1 MQPSRI
7 ASFVAGSLVPNAA
20 PHLATA
26 VTGRRHLT
34 PVGGRDSGPGVNG
47 VWAALNI
54 GAAIGLLAW
63 SARGKRGPVGHRPG
77 RVRTRS
83 RHLLGLDGGKRSGGA
98 GQSLTRRT
106 RPASYGG
113 EVGLS
118 AAL

>member
-7 ASFVAGSLVPNAA
+7 ASFVAGSLVANAA

-47 VWAALNI
+47 VWSALNI

-63 SARGKRGPVGHRPG
+63 SARGKQARWDTDLVAFGLGHVTFSAWMAASEAVA
-77 RVRTRS
+77 RVN
-83 RHLLGLDGGKRSGGA
+83 H
-98 GQSLTRRT
+98 
-106 RPASYGG
+106 
-113 EVGLS
+113 
-118 AAL
+118 